1 MPLIK
6 IGDVITWTANPRSG
20 TQKTGKVIAVI
31 NPNEYAF
38 SEALVEQAANNYK
51 VGRLIGVGIAETMSR
66 YLVAVKVESRSRNGA
81 RVRMDLHTPRV
92 EYLERVGTKVHAS
105 DCAVHN
111 EPAEAAGECNC

>member
-1 MPLIK
+1 M
-6 IGDVITWTANPRSG
+6 ITWNANPRSG
-20 TQKTGKVIAVI
+20 TQKTGKVVAVI
-31 NPNEYAF
+31 NPNDYAF
-38 SEALVEQAANNYK
+38 EDGLVEKAADGYK

-81 RVRMDLHTPRV
+81 KTRMDLHTPRV
-92 EYLERVGTKVHAS
+92 EYLDRVGLKIHAS